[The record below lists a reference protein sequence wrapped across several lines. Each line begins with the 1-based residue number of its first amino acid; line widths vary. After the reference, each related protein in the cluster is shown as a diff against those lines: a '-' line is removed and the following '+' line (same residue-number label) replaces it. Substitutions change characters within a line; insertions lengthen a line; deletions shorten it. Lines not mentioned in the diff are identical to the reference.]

1 MNRLEKIISADL
13 RNARINKA
21 DMDYYLD
28 SEQAEYAC
36 KKDDEVVYVFTV
48 YKNGN
53 DCAVNKYI
61 CEEDEDTLGSL
72 EEIEKLKSEGYVI
85 EETGETW
92 KGI

>member
-1 MNRLEKIISADL
+1 MNRLEKIISTDI
-13 RNARINKA
+13 RNTKIDKA

-28 SEQAEYAC
+28 SEETEYAC
-36 KKDDEVVYVFTV
+36 KKDDEVVYAFTV

-61 CEEDEDTLGSL
+61 CDEDEDTLGSL
-72 EEIEKLKSEGYVI
+72 EEMEKLKSEGYVI

-92 KGI
+92 K